1 MVLAL
6 GIGVFSARPAEAA
19 FTFTMVE
26 QGGDVVVT
34 GSGTL
39 NLTGLTPKPGF
50 QGASCGGGVRA
61 QPILGLIAVGGLCDV
76 YGESGEISGPN
87 SFGPGTPSEG
97 FPVFTGDVVGISG
110 AAATLSVP
118 ATYVS
123 GDPLSNT
130 LTLVARS
137 FATIGVTPG
146 TYVWTWITDSLTL
159 EIVETTAVPE
169 PATALLLGA
178 GLIGLGAARRRPER
192 RG

>member
-1 MVLAL
+1 
-6 GIGVFSARPAEAA
+6 
-19 FTFTMVE
+19 
-26 QGGDVVVT
+26 
-34 GSGTL
+34 
-39 NLTGLTPKPGF
+39 
-50 QGASCGGGVRA
+50 
-61 QPILGLIAVGGLCDV
+61 
-76 YGESGEISGPN
+76 
-87 SFGPGTPSEG
+87 
-97 FPVFTGDVVGISG
+97 
-110 AAATLSVP
+110 VP